1 MKSAIKKTGPGSILV
16 KSDKRRMEIVNK
28 TATLFIKKGYPGTS
42 VRDIAAE
49 CDMNLATLYH
59 YVGSKENILSLY
71 LDSVTE
77 SMSQF
82 TRETLPMLQ
91 HIPPKEAL
99 STAIQMYLQYCDEL
113 QDVIVFWHQES
124 RNLKPEKLGRLISQE
139 IQLADMLKSILT
151 WGVRS
156 GDFKIKDLDVQ
167 AHSIIVLCDMWCLRR
182 WYFRQKYSLKQYT
195 ELVTDIILKG
205 VTSKE

>member
-1 MKSAIKKTGPGSILV
+1 MKSAERKTGPGSVLV
-16 KSDKRRMEIVNK
+16 KSNVRKMEIVNK
-28 TATLFIKKGYPGTS
+28 TAVLFIKKGYPGTS

-82 TRETLPMLQ
+82 TREALPMLQ
-91 HIPPKEAL
+91 NIPPREAL
-99 STAIQMYLQYCDEL
+99 SMAIQMYLNYCDEL

-151 WGVRS
+151 WGIRS
-156 GDFKIKDLDVQ
+156 KDFKIKDLDVQ
-167 AHSIIVLCDMWCLRR
+167 AHSIIVLCDTWCLRR
-182 WYFRQKYSLKQYT
+182 WYFRHKYSLKEYT
-195 ELVTDIILKG
+195 ELITDIILKG
-205 VTSKE
+205 VSAQE

>member
-1 MKSAIKKTGPGSILV
+1 MKSEGKKTSGSGMPV
-16 KSDKRRMEIVNK
+16 KRHKRKMEIVNK
-28 TATLFIKKGYPGTS
+28 TAALFMKKGYPGTS

-77 SMSQF
+77 SMSKF
-82 TRETLPMLQ
+82 TSEALPTLQ
-91 HIPPKEAL
+91 HVPPREAL
-99 STAIQMYLQYCDEL
+99 GRAIEMYLKYCDDL

-124 RNLKPEKLGRLISQE
+124 KNLKPEKLGRLLSQE

-151 WGVRS
+151 WGIRS

-167 AHSIIVLCDMWCLRR
+167 AHSIIVLCDTWCLRR
-182 WYFRQKYSLKQYT
+182 WYYRQRYSLKEYT

-205 VTSKE
+205 VSARE

>member
-1 MKSAIKKTGPGSILV
+1 MKSTNKKAGPGIVLV
-16 KSDKRRMEIVNK
+16 KSNKRKMEIVNK
-28 TATLFIKKGYPGTS
+28 TAALFIKKGYPGTS

-82 TRETLPMLQ
+82 TRDALPMLQ
-91 HIPPKEAL
+91 HIPPREAL
-99 STAIQMYLQYCDEL
+99 SKAIEMYLKYCDEL

-156 GDFKIKDLDVQ
+156 GDFTIKDLDVQ
-167 AHSIIVLCDMWCLRR
+167 AHSIIVLCDTWCLRR
-182 WYFRQKYSLKQYT
+182 WYFRHKYSLKQYT
-195 ELVTDIILKG
+195 ELITDIILKG
-205 VTSKE
+205 VTSQK

>member
-1 MKSAIKKTGPGSILV
+1 MKSEKKKVSGSGVPV
-16 KSDKRRMEIVNK
+16 KSHKRKMEIVNK
-28 TATLFIKKGYPGTS
+28 TAALFIKKGYPGTS

-77 SMSQF
+77 SMSKF
-82 TRETLPMLQ
+82 TSEALPALQ
-91 HIPPKEAL
+91 HVPPREAL
-99 STAIQMYLQYCDEL
+99 SKAIEMYLKYCDEL

-124 RNLKPEKLGRLISQE
+124 KNLKPEKLGRLLSQE

-167 AHSIIVLCDMWCLRR
+167 AQSIIVLCDAWCLRR
-182 WYFRQKYSLKQYT
+182 WYYRHKYSLKEYT
-195 ELVTDIILKG
+195 ELITDIILKG
-205 VTSKE
+205 VSAQA